1 MKNYFIIHG
10 SFGSSEEHYLPWLKK
25 ELSKHGEVISVDFP
39 IGKDN
44 QTFENWSKEL
54 EKFKNK
60 INEETIFIGRSI
72 APIFIVKYLMKN
84 NLKVKKLICIS
95 GFNGFINIPD
105 YDYVNKSFLM
115 DSIDEFKSHTKETVC
130 IYSDNDPYVPYY
142 LLDMFARCL
151 ASKVEII
158 KGGGH
163 FNIDSGYGEKFEE
176 ILKYIEEQ

>member
-10 SFGSSEEHYLPWLKK
+10 SFGDSNEHYLPWLKK
-25 ELSKHGEVISVDFP
+25 ELEKDGEVIAVDFP
-39 IGKDN
+39 VGKDN
-44 QTFENWSKEL
+44 QNFENWSKVL
-54 EKFKNK
+54 DNFKNK
-60 INEETIFIGRSI
+60 INQETIFIGRSI

-84 NLKVKKLICIS
+84 NLKIKKLISIS

-115 DSIDEFKSHTKETVC
+115 DGIDNFKEYANEIIC

-151 ASKVEII
+151 ANKVKVIN
-158 KGGGH
+158 GGGH
-163 FNIDSGYGEKFEE
+163 FNSDSGYGEKFEVV
-176 ILKYIEEQ
+176 LKYIKEQ